1 MRHSPPSF
9 FHLRDTNFPSLFL
22 SLTSRLRQPQ
32 TNSEDATIEAYGILE
47 LVCDLLH
54 ERARLI
60 ASEKE
65 CPEDLKSAVVTLIWA
80 TNRADVAEL
89 HEVKKQFAKKFGKEF
104 VERAEKD
111 EDRLVNERV
120 AHKLSIRPVRA
131 MKGGREGGRGG
142 FVVLFVSLFAG
153 FLVLFKLICNAFT
166 TLPSHPPTHQPTAA
180 NVEKYLREIALKNNV
195 DWTPL
200 EQPSDLTEDQ
210 KAFSSM
216 PAPTGASVGMGPAS
230 GFGHL
235 YSNTGAGGGG
245 GGGGGGGVS
254 MPIARPITPP
264 PSSGSLSISSS
275 GAGGGKEGF
284 QPPSR
289 PPPPLP
295 TQAAPLVPPPPA
307 AAPTAPP
314 SSPPF
319 LPAAVEA
326 EPSAPVVVTA
336 ADVEGGGGGG
346 GEGGEEEYDIPLP
359 PTTTP
364 VMPEPEPELPPAPP
378 TSGSGGPGG
387 EVEDLLTR
395 FQRLQ
400 QR

>member
-1 MRHSPPSF
+1 MFAFIESF
-9 FHLRDTNFPSLFL
+9 KPFDVNKVKPYLKMAVQRIQIATNKKTAAVKMAQREVANLL
-22 SLTSRLRQPQ
+22 AQQKDEKAAIKVEAIIR
-32 TNSEDATIEAYGILE
+32 EDATIEAYGILE

-54 ERARLI
+54 ERARLV

-80 TNRADVAEL
+80 TNRADIMEL

-120 AHKLSIRPVRA
+120 AHKLSIRP
-131 MKGGREGGRGG
+131 
-142 FVVLFVSLFAG
+142 
-153 FLVLFKLICNAFT
+153 
-166 TLPSHPPTHQPTAA
+166 PSAA
-180 NVEKYLREIALKNNV
+180 IVEKYLREIALKNDV
-195 DWTPL
+195 EWTPL
-200 EQPSDLTEDQ
+200 EHPCDLTEDQ

-235 YSNTGAGGGG
+235 YHTGGAGGGGEGGGG
-245 GGGGGGGVS
+245 GGGGGGMS
-254 MPIARPITPP
+254 MPIARPISPP
-264 PSSGSLSISSS
+264 CPSPSCDFMTSTSGSNN
-275 GAGGGKEGF
+275 GDGCEKDPF

-289 PPPPLP
+289 QPPPLP
-295 TQAAPLVPPPPA
+295 SQATATPSSS
-307 AAPTAPP
+307 APP

-326 EPSAPVVVTA
+326 GASAPVMTA
-336 ADVEGGGGGG
+336 VGVEGG
-346 GEGGEEEYDIPLP
+346 GEGGPVYDIPLP
-359 PTTTP
+359 PTTAP
-364 VMPEPEPELPPAPP
+364 VRAEPALVLPPAPS

-387 EVEDLLTR
+387 EVDDLLTR